1 MRTGSICPRCG
12 CELDHGGDQRS
23 EPPRL
28 SVEAL
33 LDEIE
38 QLRATVARLRGSG
51 FTAVVAP
58 VPTIPLVPEH
68 P

>member
-1 MRTGSICPRCG
+1 MRAGSSCPRCG
-12 CELDHGGDQRS
+12 CQLDHGGDQRD
-23 EPPRL
+23 EPTRL

-58 VPTIPLVPEH
+58 VPTIPRVPGH